1 VTPDRRATVTALA
14 GALCISTSAIV
25 MTEAG
30 SSASVLALGRSGFA
44 LPVLGALLWLERRRG
59 APLLAGRGGD
69 GEPAPDALGGS
80 GGDRRPRGNRAVWLA
95 RTAGVFLAADLI
107 LWAHSIDEIGA
118 GLSTV
123 LSNLQVIIVAGVGWL
138 LLGEKPRRS
147 LLVAGPAMVLGL
159 LLVGGVLTGGG
170 YGADPGLGVVYGIGV
185 GVFYSVYILL
195 LRQAARGG
203 GGSAVQTLFEA
214 TLGATVGA
222 AVLGAALRDFRLGPA
237 WPALGWL
244 VVLALTSGVLGWLLL
259 TISMPRLPAWLAS
272 SLLLVQPAGSIVL
285 GAVVLRQHPA
295 PPQLAGVVVML
306 GGVLIAT
313 RGPGGGGS
321 KTRARETSAGET
333 SAREPS
339 AHESRA
345 GETVATEESIVT
357 ELGAGI
363 SASWAQS
370 VFLTR

>member
-1 VTPDRRATVTALA
+1 VTPDRRATVTAVA

-25 MTEAG
+25 MTLAG

-44 LPVLGALLWLERRRG
+44 LPVLGVLLWLERLRNRRM
-59 APLLAGRGGD
+59 
-69 GEPAPDALGGS
+69 
-80 GGDRRPRGNRAVWLA
+80 GGDRSPLGNTARWQARA
-95 RTAGVFLAADLI
+95 AGVFLAADLI
-107 LWAHSIDEIGA
+107 MWAHSIDEIGA

-123 LSNLQVIIVAGVGWL
+123 LSNLQVLIVAGVGWL
-138 LLGEKPRRS
+138 VLGERPRRS
-147 LLVAGPAMVLGL
+147 LLVAAPAMVLGL

-195 LRQAARGG
+195 LRQAAQGAGG
-203 GGSAVQTLFEA
+203 TAVQTLFEA

-272 SLLLVQPAGSIVL
+272 SLLLVQPASSIVL
-285 GAVVLRQHPA
+285 GAVFLGQDPA
-295 PPQLAGVVVML
+295 LPQLAGVVIML
-306 GGVLIAT
+306 GGVVVAT
-313 RGPGGGGS
+313 RG
-321 KTRARETSAGET
+321 AG
-333 SAREPS
+333 SAREKI
-339 AHESRA
+339 AIEEAIVGHESDVN
-345 GETVATEESIVT
+345 TVE
-357 ELGAGI
+357 G
-363 SASWAQS
+363 
-370 VFLTR
+370 

>member
-44 LPVLGALLWLERRRG
+44 LPVLGALLWLERRRTRRRTG
-59 APLLAGRGGD
+59 Q
-69 GEPAPDALGGS
+69 PAA
-80 GGDRRPRGNRAVWLA
+80 RMTAQAVWLA

-138 LLGEKPRRS
+138 VLGEKPRRS

-195 LRQAARGG
+195 LRQAAHGA

-285 GAVVLRQHPA
+285 GAVFLRQHPA
-295 PPQLAGVVVML
+295 LPQLAGVVVML

-313 RGPGGGGS
+313 TG
-321 KTRARETSAGET
+321 
-333 SAREPS
+333 

-345 GETVATEESIVT
+345 GETVVTEESIVT
-357 ELGAGI
+357 ELGQGI
-363 SASWAQS
+363 SAFWAET

>member
-1 VTPDRRATVTALA
+1 VTPDRRAMVTALA

-44 LPVLGALLWLERRRG
+44 LPVLGALLWLERRRE
-59 APLLAGRGGD
+59 GR
-69 GEPAPDALGGS
+69 S
-80 GGDRRPRGNRAVWLA
+80 GGDRSPRGNRATRMTSRSVWLA

-138 LLGEKPRRS
+138 VLGEKPRRS
-147 LLVAGPAMVLGL
+147 LLVAAPAMVLGL

-195 LRQAARGG
+195 LRQAAQGA

-285 GAVVLRQHPA
+285 GAVFLRQDPA
-295 PPQLAGVVVML
+295 PAQLAGVVVML
-306 GGVLIAT
+306 GGVLVAT
-313 RGPGGGGS
+313 RGAGGGAS
-321 KTRARETSAGET
+321 KASAPETGPQETSVPET
-333 SAREPS
+333 S

-357 ELGAGI
+357 ELGRGI
-363 SASWAQS
+363 SASWAET